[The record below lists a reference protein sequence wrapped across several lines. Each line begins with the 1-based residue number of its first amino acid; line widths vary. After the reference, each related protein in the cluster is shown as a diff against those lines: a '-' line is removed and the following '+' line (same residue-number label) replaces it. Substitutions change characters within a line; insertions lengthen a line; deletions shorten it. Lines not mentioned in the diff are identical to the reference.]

1 MSVKGRNV
9 RLPWEYKPID
19 MNYKAENWI
28 CRICSFSN
36 VARNADCEICGTED
50 RPPPRQK
57 RSRKCN
63 NMNSKEKDNIE
74 QKESSVDASKM
85 HEQKSNRITRKK
97 KPFQV
102 NQHHVYELDDS
113 SDSSEDNKQKSNQ
126 RPLKMIYELDDSS
139 DEEIYTSTTS
149 HTSTTHIM
157 MHLASNAPVATNV
170 SMNVIEKSTMKPHSS
185 NFELFVQLLKVDAAI
200 EINSVEMLTTIE
212 SIFHENG
219 GNVTCAMRDVINL
232 FIVNAGM

>member
-149 HTSTTHIM
+149 HTSTTH

-185 NFELFVQLLKVDAAI
+185 KLEKN
-200 EINSVEMLTTIE
+200 VEHCNIQTGPHHERKEKRTT
-212 SIFHENG
+212 HEKY
-219 GNVTCAMRDVINL
+219 
-232 FIVNAGM
+232 